1 MGWRTMVF
9 TAKNIFADDGTIDL
23 AELNFILGL
32 ALRDGKID
40 DDEKTVLR
48 HVFARVSE
56 ENVTPATWQR
66 IKEIRTEYQI

>member
-9 TAKNIFADDGTIDL
+9 TAKNIFADDGTVDM

-48 HVFARVSE
+48 NVFEKVKEEEVS
-56 ENVTPATWQR
+56 PATWQR
-66 IKEIRTEYQI
+66 IQEIRKEFAI